1 MPDYQKAKIYKLWS
15 PSSNLVYYGSTTQ
28 LLSTRLAKHI
38 FCFNNKE
45 TYKYN
50 NSAFLVIEKQDYKME
65 LVKHFPCNNRQ
76 QLCIEEGNYIKN
88 NECVNKCVAG
98 RTEEEYNKHYTEYH
112 KLYREKWTQD
122 NKEYYKNYMRNY
134 MRKYRNKLIEE

>member
-1 MPDYQKAKIYKLWS
+1 MPNYQKGKIYKLYS

-65 LVKHFPCNNRQ
+65 LVKHFPCNNKQ

-88 NECVNKCVAG
+88 NECVNKYIAG
-98 RTEEEYNKHYTEYH
+98 RTAEEYKEYSKNYNKKYYELNT
-112 KLYREKWTQD
+112 
-122 NKEYYKNYMRNY
+122 EYYKNYFKNY
-134 MRKYRNKLIEE
+134 YQEHKQQND

>member
-15 PSSNLVYYGSTTQ
+15 PSSNLVYYGSTIQ
-28 LLSTRLAKHI
+28 PLSIRLAKHI

-65 LVKHFPCNNRQ
+65 LVKDFPCNNKQ
-76 QLCIEEGNYIKN
+76 QLCIEESNYIKN
-88 NECVNKCVAG
+88 NECVNNRIAG
-98 RTEEEYNKHYTEYH
+98 RTDEEYKQHYTEYH
-112 KLYREKWTQD
+112 KLY
-122 NKEYYKNYMRNY
+122 NKNY
-134 MRKYRNKLIEE
+134 KLNKPINNNLVL

>member
-15 PSSNLVYYGSTTQ
+15 PSSNLIYYGSTTQ
-28 LLSTRLAKHI
+28 SLSTRLAKHI

-65 LVKHFPCNNRQ
+65 LIKDFPCNNRQ
-76 QLCIEEGNYIKN
+76 QLCIEEGNYIKA
-88 NECVNKCVAG
+88 NECVNKVIAG
-98 RTEEEYNKHYTEYH
+98 RTIKEHYH
-112 KLYREKWTQD
+112 DNIEK
-122 NKEYYKNYMRNY
+122 KREYYRNY
-134 MRKYRNKLIEE
+134 MNEYRNK

>member
-1 MPDYQKAKIYKLWS
+1 MPNYQKAKIYKLWS

-28 LLSTRLAKHI
+28 SLPTRLAKHV

-65 LVKHFPCNNRQ
+65 LIKDFPCNNKH
-76 QLCIEEGNYIKN
+76 QLCIEEGNYIKT
-88 NECVNKCVAG
+88 NECVNKNVAG
-98 RTEEEYNKHYTEYH
+98 RTDKEYK
-112 KLYREKWTQD
+112 QD

-134 MRKYRNKLIEE
+134 IKEVKNKLIFIEE